1 MFITYVSM
9 ILRIKIDY
17 KIIAMKKFTWSILL
31 FVMFLGLFSCTPS
44 QEPDKP
50 PVDPVSDNTL
60 LGQLNIPDQFDF
72 KTTGELKL
80 EINDSDDGAYYYIY
94 SYEDVI
100 GWQEIEYADD
110 EGNTV
115 IDEVPVADHYNTI
128 ELGVVRVTDGK
139 ANVSLSVPTNVKKLL
154 LKKYYKGA
162 FTSAYTSD
170 ITEERPLSLTFNGS
184 NLKTKSRPKITTK
197 NAGLASDILWC
208 VNGSGQLFTVNPEDM
223 TTVRKRDLAEGTWTV
238 AMDFHNHQFYTI
250 GRGKPYKLY
259 RYDVDVENDYAV
271 SEPTIINSNLGF
283 GGPRLE
289 YANDEGF
296 LYFSN
301 KDYIYK
307 LNPTDGSVLETFN
320 IDGGLNNT
328 GGGDIAK
335 GKDGSWYMSTFGGLY
350 ALTFNEG
357 SNEVNAVR
365 KSADNLPFTPTSLCI
380 DTKQTPDIWVADNF
394 TPSSLYV
401 MDTQT
406 GGYDTRDPDNELAIN
421 DLTKTPLEYENVGD
435 SDNDG
440 CPDDIDEFPN
450 DPEVCLKTVTPT
462 KYGWGSLAFE
472 DLWPYKG
479 DYDFNDLV
487 VNYRYTMMINLDN
500 KAVRMEAKF
509 WVKHVKGASFNNGFG
524 IQFDNL
530 LPKQIESVTGTDI
543 RSDYIDVQAN
553 GLEANQE
560 KAVVIAFDQSQN
572 YRNETSEPD
581 PDYNELTINIRFTE
595 PLDLDEI
602 GTSPF
607 NPFLIVN
614 GNRTKEIHLSNHSR
628 TSLGE
633 PYSSQ
638 SVTNLDSDGDYRSPK
653 GLPWAI
659 AIAHEFKYTKEKV
672 EIIEG
677 YNHFAKW
684 AESGGELYPDW
695 YKDNAGYR
703 NTDKIE

>member
-1 MFITYVSM
+1 
-9 ILRIKIDY
+9 
-17 KIIAMKKFTWSILL
+17 MKKFTWSILL
-31 FVMFLGLFSCTPS
+31 LAMILGLSACTDSNTPKEP
-44 QEPDKP
+44 QPDPEPDNSLMGKL
-50 PVDPVSDNTL
+50 DISSE
-60 LGQLNIPDQFDF
+60 FDF
-72 KTTGELKL
+72 QTTGEIKL
-80 EINDSDDGAYYYIY
+80 QINDPDNGAYYYIY
-94 SYEDVI
+94 SYEDAI
-100 GWQEIEYADD
+100 EWQEIEYIDD

-115 IDEVPVADHYNTI
+115 SDEVPVADHYNTI
-128 ELGVVRVTDGK
+128 ELGVIRIMGGK

-162 FTSAYTSD
+162 FTSAYSNE
-170 ITEERPLSLTFNGS
+170 ISQERPLSLTFDGS
-184 NLKTKSRPKITTK
+184 DLKSMAKPNISTK
-197 NAGLASDILWC
+197 NAALASDILWC

-223 TTVRKRDLAEGTWTV
+223 TTVRKQDLAEGTWTV
-238 AMDFHNHQFYTI
+238 AMDFQNHQFYTI

-259 RYDVDVENDYAV
+259 RYDVDVENDYSV
-271 SEPTIINSNLGF
+271 SEPTIINSDLGF

-301 KDYIYK
+301 KNYIYK
-307 LNPTDGSVLETFN
+307 LNPGDGSVLETFN
-320 IDGGLNNT
+320 IDDGLNNT
-328 GGGDIAK
+328 SGGDIAK

-357 SNEVNAVR
+357 TNEVNAVR
-365 KSADNLPFTPTSLCI
+365 KSADNLPYTPTSLCI
-380 DTKQTPDIWVADNF
+380 DTKLTPDIWVADNF

-406 GGYDTRDPDNELAIN
+406 GGYETRDPDNELGIN

-440 CPDDIDEFPN
+440 CPDNIDEFPN

-462 KYGWGSLAFE
+462 KYGWGSIAFE
-472 DLWPYKG
+472 DLWPFKG

-487 VNYRYTMMINLDN
+487 VNYRHTMMINLDN

-509 WVKHVKGASFNNGFG
+509 WIKHVEGATYNNGFG
-524 IQFDNL
+524 IQFDHL
-530 LPKQIESVTGTDI
+530 LPNQIESVTGNDI
-543 RSDYIDVQAN
+543 RSDFINVQPN

-560 KAVVIAFDQSQN
+560 KAVVIVFDQSQN

-581 PDYNELTINIRFTE
+581 PDYNELTLMIRFAE
-595 PLDLDEI
+595 PMDLEEI

-614 GNRTKEIHLSNHSR
+614 GSREKEIHLPNHIR

-633 PYSSQ
+633 INSNQ
-638 SVTNLDSDGDYRSPK
+638 SATNLDSDGNYKSPK

-672 EIIEG
+672 EILEG

-703 NTDKIE
+703 NMNKIDK